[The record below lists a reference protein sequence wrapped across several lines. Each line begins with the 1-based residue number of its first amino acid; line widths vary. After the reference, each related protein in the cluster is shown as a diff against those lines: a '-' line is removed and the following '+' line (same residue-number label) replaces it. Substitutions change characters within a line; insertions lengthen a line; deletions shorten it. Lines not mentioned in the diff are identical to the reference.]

1 MFIDY
6 NSYFCTLLVY
16 NITIDWLID
25 TTRSFFPLGA
35 DFSWLLVGKFC
46 PCCFHWLIEHNKTG
60 NTLSSKTVEQA
71 VNQCSLNECF
81 RENQEDYRVLEIPTC
96 SSIHD
101 LWGKRRFFFLRNE
114 WNPNESLDGLY
125 GILEIATVL
134 IPFTSLSQK
143 FQEIEDILPHTESFQ
158 HNSEMKWH
166 QNCMKNKNYIPVHL
180 PNMYKKKKKIKKN
193 KKWPHVEHFVF
204 EMK

>member
-101 LWGKRRFFFLRNE
+101 LWGKRRFFFSEKRMEPKRIIGWPLRNFGNCHCFNSFHKPISE
-114 WNPNESLDGLY
+114 ISRDRGYPSTYWKLSTQFRDEMASKLHEKQKLY
-125 GILEIATVL
+125 TGTPSKYV
-134 IPFTSLSQK
+134 
-143 FQEIEDILPHTESFQ
+143 
-158 HNSEMKWH
+158 
-166 QNCMKNKNYIPVHL
+166 
-180 PNMYKKKKKIKKN
+180 
-193 KKWPHVEHFVF
+193 
-204 EMK
+204 